1 MHERVNSLSYSVYS
15 YLIKSEIK
23 KNRGVFRT
31 LTNIY
36 EGAFLEKK
44 ITAVSKKLR
53 RGLTNGFKI
62 RL

>member
-36 EGAFLEKK
+36 EGAFLKKK

-53 RGLTNGFKI
+53 RELTNGFKI

>member
-36 EGAFLEKK
+36 EGAFLKK
-44 ITAVSKKLR
+44 KVTAVSKKLR
-53 RGLTNGFKI
+53 RGLTTGFKI